1 MAVVASMASGQA
13 PAPQP
18 QPTPAP
24 APQAEEDAKA
34 EITLGGGKPVPDV
47 WPLGT
52 SILLSAEK
60 SVAGKKPGKSIQWDI
75 EPAWVAQR
83 AEISPD
89 GRTVRIESGSKPKD
103 IVVTLKVAKSDTRDE
118 QTKSFR
124 FAEDPDEPGPSPRPQ
139 PDPQPTPTPGPT
151 PPPAPTPSPAPTDPF
166 GKMGYDYGKAI
177 ATTYAE
183 TFEESASMLAA
194 GLPKSTVNSD
204 FDKRWKKRRD
214 AAFASVAAEFARI
227 APDDREPNGDEKARL
242 AQAWREFAK
251 GLKSR

>member
-1 MAVVASMASGQA
+1 LIRKATAILLLLPSLVLAAEPKAVVSGPKQVPAGSIVFLDASLSQSDKPLKWRTLGNPAPLIPLDKDDRKGVYAIVPTLPPGTHRFAVVAIGTPDKATEPDADIAIVEVVVGD
-13 PAPQP
+13 PQP
-18 QPTPAP
+18 V
-24 APQAEEDAKA
+24 PQ
-34 EITLGGGKPVPDV
+34 
-47 WPLGT
+47 
-52 SILLSAEK
+52 
-60 SVAGKKPGKSIQWDI
+60 
-75 EPAWVAQR
+75 
-83 AEISPD
+83 
-89 GRTVRIESGSKPKD
+89 
-103 IVVTLKVAKSDTRDE
+103 
-118 QTKSFR
+118 
-124 FAEDPDEPGPSPRPQ
+124 
-139 PDPQPTPTPGPT
+139 PQPTPTPGPT